1 MNTVMNAREWCLL
14 GILSFLW
21 GGAFFGTDL
30 ALADFGPTTIV
41 AGRVGIGAAVLW
53 CIVLF
58 ARISVPGA
66 AGYWWSLVIM
76 GFLNNVIP
84 FMLISWGQT
93 RITGSLAATLI
104 ATTPIFSV
112 LLARYWSGEER
123 LTMGRIVGIGLG
135 ICGVTLLVDAPSVSD
150 ALGSFWGQVAILGAA
165 ASYGVAAIYGRRLR
179 GRPPILNAA
188 GQVTMSTLV
197 ILPVCLFVERPWMAA
212 PDWLSSG
219 ALVTVGVFGTG
230 VAYAVYFK
238 LLASAGATNVLLVT
252 LLVPLSA
259 TGLGMAFLD
268 EALSADRIS
277 GMALIFAGL
286 LAIDGRLWR
295 AKSRV
300 PT

>member
-1 MNTVMNAREWCLL
+1 MV
-14 GILSFLW
+14 
-21 GGAFFGTDL
+21 
-30 ALADFGPTTIV
+30 
-41 AGRVGIGAAVLW
+41 
-53 CIVLF
+53 
-58 ARISVPGA
+58 
-66 AGYWWSLVIM
+66 
-76 GFLNNVIP
+76 FLNNVIP

-197 ILPVCLFVERPWMAA
+197 ILPGCLVGARPWMAA

-259 TGLGMAFLD
+259 TGRGMAFLD